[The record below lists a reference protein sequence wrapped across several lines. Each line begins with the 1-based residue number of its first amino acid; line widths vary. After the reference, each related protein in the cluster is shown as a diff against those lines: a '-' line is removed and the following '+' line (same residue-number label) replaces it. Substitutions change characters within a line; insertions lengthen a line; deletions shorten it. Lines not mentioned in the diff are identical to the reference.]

1 MGKYDKF
8 KELVLPLNVV
18 KTTIT
23 RSLPGILGGVKT
35 MAGPGNEGIEL
46 GEWIK
51 ERIDDGTIITTS
63 PDVIDIITLT
73 GLPSGSTDLG
83 TFTGSII
90 SNNATIYGAFQD
102 LETYIE
108 NLIIT
113 GGDGIYGGSGNIP
126 GGTIATQSGTFTID
140 TTAQAGFHLKFGG
153 VTGVPTNRYGVS
165 ITDNLVALGNV
176 FGTQNQG
183 LVVLNSNGFSAN
195 GSSGNNLSLFS
206 NGGGQLAL
214 TSVFT
219 ILDAAGNGGL
229 RNAADYSANFVA
241 NSLVTK
247 FYVDNLLTNP
257 LVTGGGLT
265 GDGTLGDPLDWAG
278 AWVDPPL
285 TGSGTQFFPITLAN
299 NSITSNYIQNGSLL
313 FSDWNQNGAIS
324 GQVPQWTGS
333 AWVPSS
339 ISGSLPSGSLGD
351 TLLYNGTAF
360 APVSEITET
369 ITGVTG
375 TTISLAS
382 TPLSYGKLMVFRNG
396 VYLIVTDDFT
406 RSGTVITFGQSLIS
420 TDKITAI
427 YYI

>member
-1 MGKYDKF
+1 MAKYDDYKQ
-8 KELVLPLNVV
+8 LVLPLNVI
-18 KTTIT
+18 KNKLTSALGGRGSTIT
-23 RSLPGILGGVKT
+23 
-35 MAGPGNEGIEL
+35 AGPGNEGIDLAIWFE
-46 GEWIK
+46 
-51 ERIDDGTIITTS
+51 ERVLDGTITVSTINT
-63 PDVIDIITLT
+63 DALINLT
-73 GLPSGSTDLG
+73 GLPPGSSTLG

-90 SNNATIYGAFQD
+90 SDNTTIVDALQE

-108 NLIIT
+108 T
-113 GGDGIYGGSGNIP
+113 FSGGDGIYGGSGNIP
-126 GGTIATQSGTFTID
+126 GGAIATQSGTFTID

-229 RNAADYSANFVA
+229 RNNADYSANFVPL
-241 NSLVTK
+241 SLVTK
-247 FYVDNLLTNP
+247 QYVDGLLTNP
-257 LVTGGGLT
+257 LVTGDGLT
-265 GDGTLGDPLDWAG
+265 GDGTLGDPLAWAG
-278 AWVDPPL
+278 AFTASPL
-285 TGSGTQFFPITLAN
+285 TGSGTTFFPITLAN
-299 NSITSNYIQNGSLL
+299 NSITSAHIQNGAIL
-313 FSDWNQNGAIS
+313 FQDWNQNGAIS

-333 AWVPSS
+333 AWVATS

-351 TLLYNGTAF
+351 ILLYNGTAF
-360 APVSEITET
+360 APASEITET